1 MVTYHIM
8 SEQKTNLV
16 LIGMAGA
23 GKSTVGPLLA
33 RLLSYDFVDVDDLIA
48 ADQQQSLQELVD
60 HHGPAWFRLLEERIL
75 LGLNLQRHVIA
86 TGGSA
91 VYGEAG
97 MKHLQQNGLVVYLDV
112 PLAVLEARV
121 GDVAGRGLAREEGQ
135 SFAQLFAERQPL
147 YRKYA
152 DIRIECKGMTLAQI
166 CNAIIEACPGYV
178 WHENN
183 P

>member
-33 RLLSYDFVDVDDLIA
+33 RILSYGFVDVDDLIA
-48 ADQQQSLQELVD
+48 ADQQQSLQALVD
-60 HHGPAWFRLLEERIL
+60 RHGALWFRELEEKIL
-75 LGLNLQRHVIA
+75 LGLELQRHVIA

-91 VYGEAG
+91 IYGEAG
-97 MKHLQQNGLVVYLDV
+97 MRHLQENGLVVFLDV
-112 PLAVLEARV
+112 PLTVLEARV
-121 GDVAGRGLAREEGQ
+121 GDMATRGLAREEGQ

-152 DIRIECKGMTLAQI
+152 DIRIECAGMSLAEI
-166 CNAIIEACPGYV
+166 CDAILKAGPAMV
-178 WHENN
+178 DAV
-183 P
+183 

>member
-1 MVTYHIM
+1 MSAYYIM

-33 RLLSYDFVDVDDLIA
+33 RMLSYGFVDVDDLIV

-60 HHGPAWFRLLEERIL
+60 RHGPAWFRLLEERIL
-75 LGLNLQRHVIA
+75 LGLELQRHVIA

-97 MKHLQQNGLVVYLDV
+97 MNHLQQNGLVVFLDV
-112 PLAVLEARV
+112 PLTVLEARV

-135 SFAQLFAERQPL
+135 TFAQLFAERQPL
-147 YRKYA
+147 YHRYA
-152 DIRIECKGMTLAQI
+152 DIKIECAGMTLAEI
-166 CNAIIEACPGYV
+166 CDAIIQVGTGMMDAI
-178 WHENN
+178 
-183 P
+183 